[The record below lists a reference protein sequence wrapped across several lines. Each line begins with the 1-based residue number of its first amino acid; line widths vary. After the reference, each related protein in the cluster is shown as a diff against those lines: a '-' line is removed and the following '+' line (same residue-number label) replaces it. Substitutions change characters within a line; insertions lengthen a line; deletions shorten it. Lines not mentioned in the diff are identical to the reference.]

1 MIDFLTIEYLKSG
14 NNRQREAYQTLMRH
28 AVLEK
33 LSEFSPVLVGTI
45 PISIDI
51 SSSDLDIACCWTN
64 KNAFYNHIKC
74 NFGNETGFQI
84 SEMII
89 NGHETIISSFILGNF
104 EIEIFGQAIAVEK
117 QYGYRHMLIEYK
129 ILEQQGEEF
138 RKEILELKERGY
150 KTEPAFALLLGLQG
164 NPYEALLQ
172 LE

>member
-14 NNRQREAYQTLMRH
+14 NNRQREAYQTLMQH

-64 KNAFYNHIKC
+64 KNAFLNHIKDT
-74 NFGNETGFQI
+74 FGNKAGFQI
-84 SEMII
+84 SEIKI

-138 RKEILELKERGY
+138 RKKILELKERGY

>member
-89 NGHETIISSFILGNF
+89 NGHEMIISSFILGNF

>member
-14 NNRQREAYQTLMRH
+14 NNRQREAYQTLMQH

-64 KNAFYNHIKC
+64 KNAFHNYIKDT
-74 NFGNETGFQI
+74 FGNKAGFQI
-84 SEMII
+84 SEIII
-89 NGHETIISSFILGNF
+89 NGHETIISSFILDNF
-104 EIEIFGQAIAVEK
+104 EIEIFGQAIAIEK

-138 RKEILELKERGY
+138 RKKIFELKERGY
-150 KTEPAFALLLGLQG
+150 KTEPAFALLLDLQG